1 MAYISVVSDF
11 RLFSLVVELLK
22 LNSFTKGNVFNPK
35 ARLLM
40 LMRNVSIQIISSVI
54 DHAEWKTSRFT
65 N

>member
-11 RLFSLVVELLK
+11 RLILLVVELLK

-54 DHAEWKTSRFT
+54 DHAE
-65 N
+65 

>member
-54 DHAEWKTSRFT
+54 DHAE
-65 N
+65 